1 MPTGDLVTQKEAAAI
16 LNRSVS
22 AVSRAIRDGRLTY
35 ADSANRLLYRPG
47 LEQLFSRNTRPR
59 IDAPQRK
66 SAKNGVDENTSFR
79 PRHETHQ
86 SEPIAT
92 TYWDRLQDKLSFVLS
107 AAPSY
112 WQEASDPQ
120 RLKLFCRTLDQLRE
134 QCAEEGLV
142 GSSPSPP

>member
-66 SAKNGVDENTSFR
+66 SAKNLVIEKGTSR
-79 PRHETHQ
+79 SRHETHQ
-86 SEPIAT
+86 PEPIAT

-142 GSSPSPP
+142 GSSPNPP

>member
-22 AVSRAIRDGRLTY
+22 AVSRAIKDGRLEY
-35 ADSANRLLYRPG
+35 ADSTNRLLYRPG

-66 SAKNGVDENTSFR
+66 SAKPAGDPNRQPAN
-79 PRHETHQ
+79 
-86 SEPIAT
+86 PIAT

-142 GSSPSPP
+142 GSSPNPP

>member
-22 AVSRAIRDGRLTY
+22 AVSRAIKDGRLEY
-35 ADSANRLLYRPG
+35 ADSTNRLLYRPG

-66 SAKNGVDENTSFR
+66 SAKKPRTEKGCFR
-79 PRHETHQ
+79 YEVEAQQP
-86 SEPIAT
+86 EPLAP

-134 QCAEEGLV
+134 QCDEEGLV